1 MLRNEG
7 EKKGCKMQVRKNSAE
22 RVAFIAVEER
32 SEKRIA
38 LSEIGFWL

>member
-1 MLRNEG
+1 MLKKEE

-38 LSEIGFWL
+38 LSEIGF